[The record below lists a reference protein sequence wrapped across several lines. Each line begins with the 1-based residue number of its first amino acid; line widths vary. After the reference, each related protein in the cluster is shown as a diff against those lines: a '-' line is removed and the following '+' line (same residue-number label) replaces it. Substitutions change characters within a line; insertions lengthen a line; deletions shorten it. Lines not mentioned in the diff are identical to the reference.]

1 MVVGDVGAALVA
13 ARHRATT
20 RVAPT
25 ETLRGTIYAPYKKLG
40 TFQIPVDSFNE
51 TPGGGRMV
59 IETSNRADS
68 SPSTTN
74 QRPNDEIYETT

>member
-1 MVVGDVGAALVA
+1 MLTDLPIVYVGAQLPAYRSLLQNVQMFF
-13 ARHRATT
+13 
-20 RVAPT
+20 
-25 ETLRGTIYAPYKKLG
+25 G

-59 IETSNRADS
+59 IKTSNRADS

>member
-1 MVVGDVGAALVA
+1 L
-13 ARHRATT
+13 
-20 RVAPT
+20 
-25 ETLRGTIYAPYKKLG
+25 EKLDKFG

-68 SPSTTN
+68 SLSTTN
-74 QRPNDEIYETT
+74 QRPHDEISETT